1 MLKKP
6 NISNRMI
13 NKYIPALRFHWLTNI
28 YDWLVSGL
36 MPEKELKNEII
47 KNANIQDN
55 YTVLDFGI
63 GTATLSIMAYKSNPK
78 AIFKGL
84 DIDDN
89 ILKIAKQKIKN
100 SNVKIEL
107 IKYNG
112 GTLPFSDNTIDR
124 IITSLVLHHLTTEQ
138 KLEAFFEFKRVLNS
152 DGELHIADWGK
163 ASNYLMRLMFNVV
176 QLLDG
181 YKTTNDNVKGKLP
194 SIIKQ
199 AGFKQVNISQKINT
213 VLGTVEIFQV
223 K

>member
-1 MLKKP
+1 M
-6 NISNRMI
+6 NN
-13 NKYIPALRFHWLTNI
+13 NYIPALRFHWLTNI
-28 YDWLVSGL
+28 YDWLVSVL

-47 KNANIQDN
+47 KNASIQDD

-78 AIFKGL
+78 ATYKGL

-89 ILKIAKQKIKN
+89 ILKIAKQKIEN
-100 SNVKIEL
+100 ANVNIEL

-138 KLEAFFEFKRVLNS
+138 KLEVFFEFKRILNPV
-152 DGELHIADWGK
+152 GELHIADWGK
-163 ASNYLMRLMFNVV
+163 ASNFLMRLMFNVV

-194 SIIKQ
+194 NIIKQ
-199 AGFKQVNISQKINT
+199 AGFKQIYISQKFNT
-213 VLGTVEIFQV
+213 VLGTVEIFQI